1 MIFSNKN
8 ATTNVMHAA
17 KLENVLIQVTKA
29 ITKGHIVVADSE
41 SRMGCCKTPKNRI
54 SERELHLMALL
65 QQDYH
70 SDPLPTSTNYWL
82 AQEDPHFAK
91 QAEKEAAIPRMSRK
105 AGGGGAGGV
114 LMSRADI
121 TRAYQEQL
129 QRGGAAASGYPAG
142 EGAFAHYPNVHLMG
156 SNLSLKQGN
165 QRRIDKATKEAW
177 PRDVM

>member
-1 MIFSNKN
+1 MIFANKS
-8 ATTNVMHAA
+8 ASSNVMHAT
-17 KLENVLIQVTKA
+17 KLENVLNQVTKA
-29 ITKGHIVVADSE
+29 ITKSHHVEANAAESE
-41 SRMGCCKTPKNRI
+41 SRRGCKTPKNRI
-54 SERELHLMALL
+54 SERELHLMTLL

-70 SDPLPTSTNYWL
+70 TDPLPTYNNYWL

-105 AGGGGAGGV
+105 GGNGGGI

-121 TRAYQEQL
+121 TRAYQELL
-129 QRGGAAASGYPAG
+129 QRGSASGLPAG
-142 EGAFAHYPNVHLMG
+142 EGAFSHFPNIHLMG
-156 SNLSLKQGN
+156 SSLPLKQGN